1 MRKTKLNWLAGCGLL
16 LMASHSWSVVSQAE
30 ADKLGTTLTPMGAN
44 PAGNA
49 EGTIPK
55 WTGSILGV
63 PRGVNYKGTGTH
75 YPTPYPDEKQP
86 MFVITGKNYTQY
98 LKNLTEIIYFNYHVV
113 IVESVF
119 IMLFYCLLFVYV
131 ILINLIGI

>member
-1 MRKTKLNWLAGCGLL
+1 MRKTKLHWLAGCGLL

-63 PRGVNYKGTGTH
+63 PRGVQVRI
-75 YPTPYPDEKQP
+75 TPRRIP
-86 MFVITGKNYTQY
+86 MKSS
-98 LKNLTEIIYFNYHVV
+98 L
-113 IVESVF
+113 
-119 IMLFYCLLFVYV
+119 CLLSPEK
-131 ILINLIGI
+131 IIRSI